1 MKKLVIL
8 GSTGSIGT
16 QTIDILD
23 SIEAEVC
30 AITVNTNIEKAEQQ
44 ARQLRPRLVGV
55 FDAAKAEELR
65 AKLADTD
72 IKVVSGMDGLVEAA
86 TLPEADIVVTAVVGM
101 VGLIPT
107 LAAID
112 AGKDI
117 ALANKETLVCAGQLV
132 IKRAREK
139 GVAILP
145 VDSEHSAI
153 FQCLQGRA
161 DNNLHKILLTASGGP
176 FFGMD
181 AAQMKYV
188 TKAQALKHP
197 NWNMGAKITIDSA
210 TMFNKGL
217 ELIEAMWL
225 YDVEP
230 EQIEIVV
237 HRESIVH
244 SAVEY
249 DDGSVIAQLGNPDMR
264 LPIQYA
270 LTYPARVPCKIK
282 PLSLPEIAKMTF
294 FEPDY
299 EAFPALN
306 LAKRA
311 AKARGN
317 LGAIM
322 NGANE
327 AAVELFLHDK
337 IAFHQIAELVA
348 KAMDSVPYKQEI
360 TLEDVLESDCLAR
373 TSVLEN
379 ARQVSD

>member
-1 MKKLVIL
+1 MKKLSIL

-16 QTIDILD
+16 QTIDVLD
-23 SIEAEVC
+23 SIDAQVC
-30 AITVNTNIEKAEQQ
+30 AITVNTNIEQAESQ
-44 ARQLRPRLVGV
+44 ARLLHPQLVGV
-55 FDAAKAEELR
+55 YDEKKASDLR
-65 AKLADTD
+65 VRLADTD
-72 IKVVSGMDGLVEAA
+72 IRVVSGMDGLIEAA
-86 TLPEADIVVTAVVGM
+86 TLPAVDTVVTAVVGM
-101 VGLIPT
+101 VGLLPT

-117 ALANKETLVCAGQLV
+117 ALANKETLVCAGQIV
-132 IKRAREK
+132 MRRAREK

-161 DNNLHKILLTASGGP
+161 DNAIRRILLTASGGP
-176 FFGMD
+176 FFGKTREEMRGV
-181 AAQMKYV
+181 K
-188 TKAQALKHP
+188 KEQALCHP
-197 NWNMGAKITIDSA
+197 NWSMGAKITIDSA
-210 TMFNKGL
+210 TMMNKGL

-230 EQIEIVV
+230 EQIDIVV

-270 LTYPARVPCKIK
+270 LTYPKRVPCKIP
-282 PLSLPEIAKMTF
+282 PLDLPSLSKLTF
-294 FEPDY
+294 FAPDE
-299 EAFPALN
+299 EAFPAIT
-306 LAKRA
+306 LARKA

-317 LGAIM
+317 LGAVL

-327 AAVELFLHDK
+327 AAVDLFLRDK
-337 IAFHQIAELVA
+337 ITFTQIADLVG
-348 KAMDSVPYKQEI
+348 KAVEGANYRAEI
-360 TLEDVLESDCLAR
+360 TVDDVLESDRAAR
-373 TSVLEN
+373 RMVLDC
-379 ARQVSD
+379 VK